1 MAAAIAQ
8 THHRQRRQNR
18 HPIHRGTGSAF
29 NNLAFNN
36 LDCPRAMARGWPIG
50 PVGGVLVG
58 GVLVGGVLVGGVT
71 GRSESICIHAGCPLD
86 HARIDR
92 YLTRCIPPQAARAQN
107 SPKSF

>member
-50 PVGGVLVG
+50 LVG

-71 GRSESICIHAGCPLD
+71 GRSESICIHAGRPLD